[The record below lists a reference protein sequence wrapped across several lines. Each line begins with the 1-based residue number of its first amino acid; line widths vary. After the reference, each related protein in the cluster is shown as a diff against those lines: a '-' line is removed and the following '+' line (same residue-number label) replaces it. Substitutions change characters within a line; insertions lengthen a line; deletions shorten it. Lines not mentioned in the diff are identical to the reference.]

1 MKQFRVNSK
10 MRHAILGFITNNV
23 VSRNDRAKFEK
34 IFMDLDTDQDG
45 SLTREE
51 IKNGLKNFESG
62 IDGGDFMNE
71 EDIDNFLDLAD
82 VNKDGEISQNEFLNA
97 AMGFEQLTSEQNLK
111 GAFKLFDEDG
121 DDQISPKELAQTLS
135 FVDGMSLE
143 KAQKIVSTYD
153 KNGDGYL

>member
-51 IKNGLKNFESG
+51 IKSGLKNFESG

-135 FVDGMSLE
+135 FVDGMNLE